1 MQIAE
6 LERRTGVSRHTLRFY
21 EKEGLLP
28 EVERGSNNYRTYPEQ
43 AVQRVEML
51 RQLKALGFSLREIR
65 EVTDALRTKRMDC
78 AQGAALMAEKRALVE
93 ARIASLQQVSAL
105 LLREQQRLELSAA
118 QARQGGACVS

>member
-28 EVERGSNNYRTYPEQ
+28 EVERGRNNYRTYPEQ

-65 EVTDALRTKRMDC
+65 EVTDALRAKRMDC

-93 ARIASLQQVSAL
+93 ARIASLQQVSTL

-118 QARQGGACVS
+118 QALRGGSCAS